1 VLCELKTEMEWMKNG
16 APLTCD
22 LKCPY
27 YAFSDITVVTNHN
40 RLDHMTNQSRVD
52 QSQQTGPPDQS
63 EQSRPITTDWTIWP
77 IRAEQALR
85 KEGCERDF
93 GHCEK
98 KGDAA
103 MYTRRKV

>member
-16 APLTCD
+16 APTCD

-27 YAFSDITVVTNHN
+27 YAFSDITVVTHHN

-63 EQSRPITTDWTIWP
+63 EQSRPIITDWAI
-77 IRAEQALR
+77 
-85 KEGCERDF
+85 
-93 GHCEK
+93 
-98 KGDAA
+98 
-103 MYTRRKV
+103 